1 MAFPKN
7 VAVAALLR
15 MSAKERSL
23 FLDHLAETANVSAAA
38 RKAGVSTSCVYRE
51 RRRYPA
57 FQADWHKALTE
68 GYVRLETNLLSE
80 ALVAASGNISEK
92 TLKAKALKIRLGMQL
107 LAAHRA
113 TVRGEVST
121 KPAAKPVGTAKERI
135 AARLYEMNAR
145 LNDED

>member
-1 MAFPKN
+1 MAFPKK
-7 VAVAALLR
+7 VAVASPLR
-15 MSAKERSL
+15 MSAKERGL
-23 FLDHLAETANVSAAA
+23 FLDHLAETSNVSAAA
-38 RKAGVSTSCVYRE
+38 RKAGVSTSRVYRE

-57 FQADWHKALTE
+57 FQAEWQKALTE
-68 GYVRLETNLLSE
+68 GYIRLETNLLSE

-113 TVRGEVST
+113 TVRGEAPP
-121 KPAAKPVGTAKERI
+121 KPTAKPVGTAKDRI
-135 AARLYEMNAR
+135 AARLIEMNAR